1 MAPST
6 HETQLSDKSLV
17 GTDLAHSAEV
27 NTIAD
32 LSIEGDTPDADNYLS
47 ADEGIGMNSLNMDGN
62 YSEDHNPDADENS
75 SEDDIDADDLGPDEN
90 SSTDEGSSADNTLD
104 PNTNHKV
111 SKRYRRI
118 LGDIE
123 KVRQGVAAE
132 KSKRE
137 AEDQAEYH
145 QILDDIEEVC
155 EGVLKADAAAKI
167 LKREAEEQ
175 DDVFA
180 KETKRIK
187 TNYERDLEK
196 LNRKCGTLKNK
207 CDALEDDNKR
217 AWCEVRRT
225 VDRDLINKANEGL
238 RLDLDEKKAELRK
251 ERNEKADYHRIKEER
266 TDFHRKLIEKTN
278 NCNDLEK
285 KNTELQSELIE
296 KTKNCTGLEKEVA
309 ALQRKLDEEV
319 SSSAQAMAMFS
330 KKPEI

>member
-6 HETQLSDKSLV
+6 HETRLSDESLV
-17 GTDLAHSAEV
+17 GTDRAHSAEV

-32 LSIEGDTPDADNYLS
+32 RSIEGDTPDADKYLS
-47 ADEGIGMNSLNMDGN
+47 ADEGIGMNNLNMDGN
-62 YSEDHNPDADENS
+62 YSEDENLSEDHNPDADENS

-137 AEDQAEYH
+137 AEAQAQYRR
-145 QILDDIEEVC
+145 IFDDIEEVC
-155 EGVLKADAAAKI
+155 EGVLKADAATKE
-167 LKREAEEQ
+167 LKREADEQ
-175 DDVFA
+175 DDFFES
-180 KETKRIK
+180 ETKRMK
-187 TNYERDLEK
+187 TNYEKDLKK
-196 LNRKCGTLKNK
+196 LNKKCDTLKNK
-207 CDALEDDNKR
+207 CDTLEDDNTELRRRLKR
-217 AWCEVRRT
+217 TA
-225 VDRDLINKANEGL
+225 DRDIINEANENL
-238 RLDLDEKKAELRK
+238 RLDLDNKKAELQK
-251 ERNEKADYHRIKEER
+251 ERDEKADYHRIKEER
-266 TDFHRKLIEKTN
+266 TELHRKLIEKTN
-278 NCNDLEK
+278 
-285 KNTELQSELIE
+285 
-296 KTKNCTGLEKEVA
+296 NCTGLEKEVA

-319 SSSAQAMAMFS
+319 SFSAQAMAMFS